1 MVNPDRLI
9 QQARELQPLPAST
22 IRLAG
27 LVSSDNV
34 DLDEICEVITYDQA
48 LTLALLRAAN
58 SVAHGGASDVSQV
71 YEAVFRLGAAH
82 VLAVALAANT
92 GKLLKKHLP
101 AYGLDE
107 GGLWRHSVAAVGAA
121 ESVAKFAAEDLPPE
135 SFTAALL
142 HDVGKLVMG
151 RFMSVLDLESIH
163 RARIEGGFDLLG
175 AESEFLGMHHGELGG
190 IIAQHWKLPERIVK
204 GITFHHHPAKGQD
217 LICDAVYLANQVA
230 KRINKPAP
238 WPAVNRDVLA
248 RLGLAESQ
256 MDEITAATQSNFEIV
271 RIRFGQG

>member
-1 MVNPDRLI
+1 MVKSDRLI
-9 QQARELQPLPAST
+9 EQARELQPLPAST
-22 IRLAG
+22 IRLAS
-27 LVSSDNV
+27 LVSSENV

-121 ESVAKFAAEDLPPE
+121 ESVAKYAAEDLPAE

-151 RFMSVLDLESIH
+151 RFMSVLELESIH
-163 RARIEGGFDLLG
+163 RARVEGGFDLLG
-175 AESEFLGMHHGELGG
+175 AESELLGMHHGELGG
-190 IIAQHWKLPERIVK
+190 VIAQHWKLPERIVK

-217 LICDAVYLANQVA
+217 LICDAVYLANQIA
-230 KRINKPAP
+230 KRIDKPAP

-256 MDEITAATQSNFEIV
+256 MDDVTAATRSNFESV